1 MLLRAT
7 LLSALML
14 VTLAV
19 TLPFADSAAK
29 NNRAHVSSQ
38 SKRFKRYSR
47 AWWRQRRAAM
57 RRRQIAQ
64 RRRTELAALRNK
76 QTGDNIASMN
86 NDAAA
91 FSSTT
96 RPTSFN
102 HAGSTEAPRG
112 ANSAVSVTLPA
123 RWGGNTLPVGG
134 EMRFRMT
141 GADGKQIGAA
151 AFAPFGVAISG
162 ADANASGRNRW
173 KQIGGVPVA
182 TLRRTVID
190 KMFAEGGWVTNDVQK
205 EIGGR
210 RLFIVFANKGDA
222 TTAAGV
228 AAHTLA
234 YYFIELDGRIYS
246 LVTNAPVESA
256 STVAT
261 DAEQFVANLRTPA
274 PKPQTA
280 IVAANTNS
288 AAR

>member
-29 NNRAHVSSQ
+29 HNRAHISQ
-38 SKRFKRYSR
+38 NQKRYKRYSR
-47 AWWRQRRAAM
+47 AWWRQRRAAI
-57 RRRQIAQ
+57 RRRQAAQ
-64 RRRTELAALRNK
+64 RRRTELAAMRASDNK
-76 QTGDNIASMN
+76 QTT
-86 NDAAA
+86 NDV
-91 FSSTT
+91 T
-96 RPTSFN
+96 RSPSPSLTPTSFN
-102 HAGSTEAPRG
+102 HARPNEARSTAGSV
-112 ANSAVSVTLPA
+112 NVTLPA

-141 GADGKQIGAA
+141 GADGRQIGAA
-151 AFAPFGVAISG
+151 AFAPFGTAISG

-182 TLRRTVID
+182 TLRRTIID

-210 RLFIVFANKGDA
+210 RLFVVFAQKGDA
-222 TTAAGV
+222 ATAPGV

-256 STVAT
+256 GTVAT
-261 DAEQFVANLRTPA
+261 DAEQFVSNLRTPA
-274 PKPQTA
+274 PKPQPTS
-280 IVAANTNS
+280 IAANTNT
-288 AAR
+288 ATR